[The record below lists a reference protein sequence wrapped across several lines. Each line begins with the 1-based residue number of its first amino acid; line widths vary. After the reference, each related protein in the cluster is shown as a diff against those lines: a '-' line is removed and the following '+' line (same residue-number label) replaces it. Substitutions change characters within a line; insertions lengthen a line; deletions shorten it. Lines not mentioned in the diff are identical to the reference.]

1 MRVLLM
7 HRDKD
12 FELYGSP
19 STNRYARRQEPDRDT
34 LLRAIVWNAP
44 ALTQDLE
51 LNTLLRA
58 MAGGDEFLFTVAQQA
73 ILSGLRNDSEHRPL
87 PAGDLE
93 GLREKSGRGHGTLQS
108 HGRSDGRNEAAVVGP
123 LE

>member
-12 FELYGSP
+12 FELYEVP

-51 LNTLLRA
+51 LNTLLRS
-58 MAGGDEFLFTVAQQA
+58 MAAGDEFLFAVAQQA
-73 ILSGLRNDSEHRPL
+73 ILSGLRNDANTVLYRQ
-87 PAGDLE
+87 AI
-93 GLREKSGRGHGTLQS
+93 LRDCLKHS
-108 HGRSDGRNEAAVVGP
+108 A
-123 LE
+123 